1 MLGSFKACWPKFQQ
15 VKEPSAGLP
24 FLFHFFSYYNYCQMH
39 HLQEFVRQEA
49 LHMLE
54 NALEGS
60 GGSAASSAYTES
72 FRIIMRFAVGDKSFV
87 VRIAAARCL
96 KAFAII
102 GGPGLG
108 VGDLENSASYCV
120 KAGFF
125 FITFCLPSFQS
136 STYKNMLSLS
146 YVRISCFYF
155 LLMIATGP

>member
-1 MLGSFKACWPKFQQ
+1 
-15 VKEPSAGLP
+15 
-24 FLFHFFSYYNYCQMH
+24 
-39 HLQEFVRQEA
+39 
-49 LHMLE
+49 MLE
-54 NALEGS
+54 SALEGS

-125 FITFCLPSFQS
+125 FITFCLLSFQS
-136 STYKNMLSLS
+136 STSKNMLSFL
-146 YVRISCFYF
+146 CTHFMF
-155 LLMIATGP
+155 LLPTDDCNRPLRIPFHLFGMHLLKH